1 MSNSVPIPLDVLAE
15 TQAALDCALA
25 LVEES
30 AEAYGK
36 VMKARVKLTDCLSNK
51 AINGGGNCSTITADK
66 KQSGYL
72 LLRRLDEVRREIK
85 KDYGIEK

>member
-1 MSNSVPIPLDVLAE
+1 MTDSVPIPLDVLAE

-36 VMKARVKLTDCLSNK
+36 VMKARAKLD
-51 AINGGGNCSTITADK
+51 AVINEKSVEKSQTGDTIQRRSELK
-66 KQSGYL
+66 KVRDEL
-72 LLRRLDEVRREIK
+72 LTLARRL
-85 KDYGIEK
+85 EKVEKAA

>member
-1 MSNSVPIPLDVLAE
+1 MTDSVPIPLDVLAE

-36 VMKARVKLTDCLSNK
+36 VMKARVKLVDCLTNK
-51 AINGGGNCSTITADK
+51 PIPADRNCDK
-66 KQSGYL
+66 LSAVDLEKARRMVKGLSRL
-72 LLRRLDEVRREIK
+72 LLENS
-85 KDYGIEK
+85 